1 MNLTPEPYTL
11 EVAEVD
17 WVAKALSTDAQRPVL
32 TVAALAYYNGS
43 AVLVATDT
51 HRLHVL
57 RLGSVEKEFPTKLI
71 DLKRVLFEARHAK
84 ATHVRIAV
92 DFSSVEVGRIREG
105 KKAEAH
111 FGPVSAPVFDT
122 VTGTYPNFGRV
133 IPETKRPVA
142 EFFAI
147 NSKYLADATLLTRK
161 NAFRGQLRNRERRDG
176 HVQPRRSWREGNPEG
191 LRHRQR
197 RRVRR
202 GGRGRTRPRC
212 ADRDRSGV
220 RSGRVT

>member
-17 WVAKALSTDAQRPVL
+17 WVAKALSTDANRVVL

-71 DLKRVLFEARHAK
+71 DLKRVLFEARYAK

-105 KKAEAH
+105 EKNAEGD
-111 FGPVSAPVFDT
+111 FGPVFAPVFDT
-122 VTGTYPNFGRV
+122 VTGTYPSFGRV

-142 EFFAI
+142 ELFAI

-161 NAFRGQLRNRERRDG
+161 NVFRTIILSEDAENKPIVFRTTGERWFAVVMPMRLDG
-176 HVQPRRSWREGNPEG
+176 WGKEASK
-191 LRHRQR
+191 
-197 RRVRR
+197 
-202 GGRGRTRPRC
+202 
-212 ADRDRSGV
+212 
-220 RSGRVT
+220 